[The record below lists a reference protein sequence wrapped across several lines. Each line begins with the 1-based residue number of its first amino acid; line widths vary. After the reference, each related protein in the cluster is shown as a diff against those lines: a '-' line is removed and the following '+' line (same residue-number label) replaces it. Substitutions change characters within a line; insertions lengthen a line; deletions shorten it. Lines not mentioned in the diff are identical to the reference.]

1 MVEYKILVSNVSF
14 LLYMH
19 RTIIKLMKEID
30 IKNALTTAKKS
41 AIEGGALLLKN
52 KTTLNEEIFSTN
64 KDIKLKADILAEN
77 AIKKIIKNESNHPIL
92 AEESGFSS
100 ETSAN
105 IFWVVDPLDG
115 TANYARNLPM
125 CCVSIALIIN
135 SRPALGVIYDF
146 INNDIY
152 EGSIYTKALLNNK
165 EISVSEVKYANEGI
179 LLTGLPNNTDYSD
192 SALLKMV
199 KDFQNWRKVRMIG
212 SAAMASAYVAS
223 GNADT
228 YKENKT
234 YLWDVA
240 AGAAIVNAAGG
251 KALITNQNENYQ
263 VDVNFS
269 NSHLGI

>member
-1 MVEYKILVSNVSF
+1 
-14 LLYMH
+14 MH
-19 RTIIKLMKEID
+19 RTIIKPMKEID

-77 AIKKIIKNESNHPIL
+77 AIKKIIENESNHPIL

-146 INNDIY
+146 INNDLY

-165 EISVSEVKYANEGI
+165 EISVSEVKHANEGI

-192 SALLKMV
+192 GALLKMV